1 MRAAENGRL
10 IRIAIAASLAVHLIF
25 ATLVHPHPVQ
35 AQPTQQPAPTTIIHL
50 VPPAKPPPP
59 PPVPHNLA
67 RPHHSMQAHRL
78 PMRLARSLRTT
89 NDAKRV
95 AVVLPPEPP
104 GIPQPPDDGT
114 PVPSA
119 GATDGPVEPSATP
132 KPACSA
138 PDVAAHTIAVR
149 SPVTPDDAA
158 QSGAT
163 AKIRVDLDATGS
175 VVGVSVYESAG
186 SMQLDRAA
194 MDAAR
199 SSRYAPEERE
209 CKNVPGSYLFTV
221 DFSTM

>member
-25 ATLVHPHPVQ
+25 ATLLHPHPVQ
-35 AQPTQQPAPTTIIHL
+35 AQPSQQPAPTTIIHL
-50 VPPAKPPPP
+50 VPPPKPTPP
-59 PPVPHNLA
+59 PPVPHKFVH
-67 RPHHSMQAHRL
+67 PHHAMRAHRL
-78 PMRLARSLRTT
+78 PMRLVHSLNRTK
-89 NDAKRV
+89 DAKSV
-95 AVVLPPEPP
+95 AVVLPPEPT
-104 GIPQPPDDGT
+104 GIPQPPDEGT
-114 PVPSA
+114 PAPGA
-119 GATDGPVEPSATP
+119 GATDGPVEPAATP

-138 PDVAAHTIAVR
+138 PDVAARTIAVR

-194 MDAAR
+194 IDAAR
-199 SSRYAPEERE
+199 NSRYAPEERE